1 MNLVKLRITKLTEK
15 SIAFL
20 HTNNRRSEREI
31 QEAISFTT
39 VSKRVTYLGISLP
52 KGTKYLYSEN
62 YKMLMK
68 ATKED
73 TNR

>member
-1 MNLVKLRITKLTEK
+1 MNLVKLQITKSTEK

-39 VSKRVTYLGISLP
+39 VSKRVTEGE
-52 KGTKYLYSEN
+52 G
-62 YKMLMK
+62 KMV
-68 ATKED
+68 EE
-73 TNR
+73 